1 MIVDH
6 ATSWLLEQETRA
18 LLTRLVAVE
27 PFSLQETL
35 VPAAAISPAA
45 LSAIETYLMTG
56 RQELGRQVNDF
67 LAWLRGEGRAAS
79 AEEQQRRFTLV
90 RLGFNT
96 ALSQMDLFSEVI
108 TQRSEHEIGVWLSG
122 LDVAAA
128 EALLLPG
135 QFYDAPP
142 IICHL
147 HRGLGGA
154 IRRARTRLPGG
165 GNNPVSII
173 RIPRERMIGYGIAS
187 SLVHE
192 VGHQGAALLGLVDSL
207 RPLLRHRQVGGI
219 HGDAWALWERWI
231 SEILAD
237 FWSIAKVGIA
247 STLGLLGLVS
257 LPRAFIFRV
266 MPDDPHPFPWIR
278 MLLSCSIGERLYP
291 DGPNGQWDHL
301 ATLWQSLYSTAG
313 LHPDLRRTMAALRE
327 TMPEFVTLLAGH
339 RPQSLDG
346 RSLVE
351 VLTLPN
357 RSRHHLIARFRSWR
371 TNPSRIS
378 TTPPTL
384 TFAVLG
390 QARASGLITPE
401 RESALLRQLIT
412 GWALDSTLATARA
425 SAGIV
430 RLPMHTGQPAIWQMH
445 NTADASRNHR
455 SHHLIGGRI

>member
-1 MIVDH
+1 MFVDH
-6 ATSWLLEQETRA
+6 AASWLLEQETRA
-18 LLTRLVAVE
+18 LLTRLVAVR

-79 AEEQQRRFTLV
+79 AEEQQRRFTVV

-135 QFYDAPP
+135 HFYDAPP

-147 HRGLGGA
+147 HRGFGGA

-173 RIPRERMIGYGIAS
+173 RIPRERMIGYGVAS

-219 HGDAWALWERWI
+219 YGDAWALWESWI
-231 SEILAD
+231 SEIVAD

-266 MPDDPHPFPWIR
+266 MPDDPHPFPWVR

-291 DGPNGQWDHL
+291 DGPNGQWNHL
-301 ATLWQSLYSTAG
+301 AALWRSLYSTAG
-313 LHPDLRRTMAALRE
+313 LHPDLRRTMAALPRDDAGIRDAAGWA
-327 TMPEFVTLLAGH
+327 PPGVSRRAIPGGGAYVAQPKPPPPDRPVPVLAHEPIPDIDNPPDSDLRRLGTGQSE
-339 RPQSLDG
+339 RP
-346 RSLVE
+346 
-351 VLTLPN
+351 
-357 RSRHHLIARFRSWR
+357 HH
-371 TNPSRIS
+371 
-378 TTPPTL
+378 
-384 TFAVLG
+384 
-390 QARASGLITPE
+390 ARARKRFAPAAHHGLGIGQHFGDSQGQ
-401 RESALLRQLIT
+401 RRHRQDPDAHRST
-412 GWALDSTLATARA
+412 GHL
-425 SAGIV
+425 
-430 RLPMHTGQPAIWQMH
+430 
-445 NTADASRNHR
+445 ADAQHS
-455 SHHLIGGRI
+455 